1 MSSPKIF
8 TAHLREMTER
18 FDPRYVAFCRRTA
31 KFRYPMVRLGDLLS
45 ALPEYGAGEAGIERT
60 DIKQP
65 RYIRIT
71 DITDDGELSQEI
83 GATAETIEAKYFLS
97 DGDLLFARSGA
108 TVGKCYLHE
117 ASKIE
122 YPCFYAG
129 YMIRFRFKATVLP
142 KYVFGFAQTAYYRD
156 WVAAIQR
163 SAGQPN
169 INALEYCNLPIP
181 LPPRDVQARIV
192 AELDAAYAAK
202 RKADAKAAEL
212 LASIDNIVLDALGI
226 PPLPPPDTS
235 LSARI
240 FTISSQ
246 DTENNRL
253 DAHHYEPYFRLN
265 LERVQKIRCQP
276 LKYLVELSHDIWEQE
291 KWNDG
296 NDGCFPYLE
305 IGAISTEDGSIL
317 HVSTIPIAE
326 APSRARMIANRGDL
340 LVSLTRPTRGAIAFV
355 PAAFDRL
362 VASTG
367 FAIIR
372 KTKPSISKN
381 YLFEILRT
389 ELCTLQFDQRS
400 SGGNYPAITEDQL
413 LKCKIPVPPISVQ
426 QEIVDEVSAI
436 RTEVRRV
443 KSCTDKALSV
453 AKRKIENEL
462 IHRSVEV

>member
-8 TAHLREMTER
+8 TALLREMTER

-142 KYVFGFAQTAYYRD
+142 KYVFAFAQTAYYRD

-181 LPPRDVQARIV
+181 LPPREVQTRIV

-202 RKADAKAAEL
+202 RKADTKAAEH
-212 LASIDNIVLDALGI
+212 LASIDNIILDALGI
-226 PPLPPPDTS
+226 PPIPPPDTS
-235 LSARI
+235 LAARI
-240 FTISSQ
+240 FTVSSREVTDRFFAPSHHLQKLDFSSARYKCLSFCETVSVDPLELVANAIRPYHFVPMNAVSAEYGCIEQVNKIPSGDMAGYSTFRNGDVIFAKISPCM
-246 DTENNRL
+246 ENGKS
-253 DAHHYEPYFRLN
+253 A
-265 LERVQKIRCQP
+265 V
-276 LKYLVELSHDIWEQE
+276 VSVDI
-291 KWNDG
+291 DG
-296 NDGCFPYLE
+296 VVFG
-305 IGAISTEDGSIL
+305 STEFLVFRPNNDMIIADYL
-317 HVSTIPIAE
+317 HLLLRL
-326 APSRARMIANRGDL
+326 RALREYAGRNMSG
-340 LVSLTRPTRGAIAFV
+340 T
-355 PAAFDRL
+355 
-362 VASTG
+362 TG
-367 FAIIR
+367 HPR
-372 KTKPSISKN
+372 VTKSFFWN
-381 YLFEILRT
+381 L
-389 ELCTLQFDQRS
+389 
-400 SGGNYPAITEDQL
+400 
-413 LKCKIPVPPISVQ
+413 KIPVPPISVQ
-426 QEIVDEVSAI
+426 EEIVNKASAI
-436 RTEVRRV
+436 CTKAQLL
-443 KSCTDKALSV
+443 KSEAV
-453 AKRKIENEL
+453 AKLSAARSHIEKQLLN
-462 IHRSVEV
+462 